1 MTNAKVAARAQRVP
15 LIVTEAAAAP
25 PTGALALA
33 LALSL
38 AFRTP
43 SVGRIELASF
53 PSVLCGEVR

>member
-1 MTNAKVAARAQRVP
+1 MTNAKAAATAQRKP
-15 LIVTEAAAAP
+15 LMVTEAAAAL
-25 PTGALALA
+25 PTGE

-43 SVGRIELASF
+43 SVGRIESASP